1 MNMKSY
7 WMHIG
12 DVPNPIELREV
23 PIPVPGPTQALVKIH
38 AAGLNRGEFIK
49 GHGLHGSQGAKAIGM
64 EGAGEITAL
73 GEKVT
78 AATGLKLGD
87 RVMARCAATFSEYA
101 LMDIKEMMR
110 IPENVSYEEASCI
123 PLTFLV
129 TYDLLVQQGR
139 LKANDWLLVNGVSS
153 GVGVASLQMA
163 KALGTTDG
171 KGVQLVV
178 NTVGGSVFAE
188 SLRCLCFQGRLGT
201 VGYVDG
207 VLNAPLDIEALHAK
221 RLTLFGVSNKLR
233 SPEQRAEPVS
243 GFVKDILPAFAD
255 GRIQSSIDTIFS
267 FEDMAAAKALM
278 ESNSHVGKIVLKVL
292 P

>member
-7 WMHIG
+7 WMHVG

-87 RVMARCAATFSEYA
+87 RVMARCAATFAEYA

-163 KALGTTDG
+163 KALGAKVIGTS
-171 KGVQLVV
+171 
-178 NTVGGSVFAE
+178 GSQE
-188 SLRCLCFQGRLGT
+188 KL
-201 VGYVDG
+201 
-207 VLNAPLDIEALHAK
+207 
-221 RLTLFGVSNKLR
+221 NKLATIGFGLGNLYTFSQFLR
-233 SPEQRAEPVS
+233 SGHGHHGRQRRSTCGQHGGRFCVCR
-243 GFVKDILPAFAD
+243 KPALLV
-255 GRIQSSIDTIFS
+255 FS
-267 FEDMAAAKALM
+267 RSARYCGLCRWRFECAIG
-278 ESNSHVGKIVLKVL
+278 H
-292 P
+292 